1 MNVTLSSSKIEAMS
15 HIRTMM
21 KGALSG
27 NDSDRATLTELNGR
41 YAVLQNLEGDTVK
54 ELYERCSTAFAKSRL
69 ISDRRSRQS
78 AGVFTLDPSL
88 KSNGVAGLLAMI
100 MGAVLTAYA
109 SLGLALGVVFTGL
122 AALLFGGAASAAAGK
137 TAERREQEL
146 DHLEWLCKTA
156 GFQFV

>member
-15 HIRTMM
+15 HIRTLM

-27 NDSDRATLTELNGR
+27 NDSDKATLTELNSR
-41 YAVLQNLEGDTVK
+41 YAVLQNLEGGTVK
-54 ELYERCSTAFAKSRL
+54 ELYERSCTAFAKSRL
-69 ISDRRSRQS
+69 ISDLFD
-78 AGVFTLDPSL
+78 VI
-88 KSNGVAGLLAMI
+88 GVAGLLAMI

-122 AALLFGGAASAAAGK
+122 LALLLGGAASAAAGK

-156 GFQFV
+156 GLRLV

>member
-27 NDSDRATLTELNGR
+27 NESDRATLTELNGR

-54 ELYERCSTAFAKSRL
+54 ELYERSSAAFAKSRL
-69 ISDRRSRQS
+69 LSDLCD
-78 AGVFTLDPSL
+78 VV
-88 KSNGVAGLLAMI
+88 GVAGLLAMI

-109 SLGLALGVVFTGL
+109 SLGLAVGVMIAGL
-122 AALLFGGAASAAAGK
+122 IALLIGGAASATAGK

-156 GFQFV
+156 GLQFVS

>member
-27 NDSDRATLTELNGR
+27 NDSDRATLTELNSR
-41 YAVLQNLEGDTVK
+41 YAVLQNLEGETVR

-69 ISDRRSRQS
+69 ISDLCD
-78 AGVFTLDPSL
+78 VV
-88 KSNGVAGLLAMI
+88 GVAGLLAMI

-122 AALLFGGAASAAAGK
+122 TALLLGGAASAAAGK
-137 TAERREQEL
+137 SAERREQEL

-156 GFQFV
+156 GLQLI

>member
-41 YAVLQNLEGDTVK
+41 YAVLQNLEGDTVRD
-54 ELYERCSTAFAKSRL
+54 LYERCSAAFTKSRL
-69 ISDRRSRQS
+69 ISDLCD
-78 AGVFTLDPSL
+78 VI
-88 KSNGVAGLLAMI
+88 GVAGLLAMI

-122 AALLFGGAASAAAGK
+122 TALLVAGAASAAAGK

-156 GFQFV
+156 GLQLV